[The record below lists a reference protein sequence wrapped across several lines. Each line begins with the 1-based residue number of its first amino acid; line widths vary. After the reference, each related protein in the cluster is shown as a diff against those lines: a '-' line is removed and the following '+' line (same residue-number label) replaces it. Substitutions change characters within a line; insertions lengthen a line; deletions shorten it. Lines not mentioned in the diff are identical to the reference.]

1 MNCGHCLGSIAG
13 KAMALENEKS
23 LAKKI
28 ASEKKEAQA
37 ICLKADGTLFT
48 VDAARAFQ
56 EHFHILE
63 VFSGLASDA

>member
-1 MNCGHCLGSIAG
+1 
-13 KAMALENEKS
+13 MALENEKS

-48 VDAARAFQ
+48 VDAANAIQGSLR
-56 EHFHILE
+56 ILE
-63 VFSGLASDA
+63 VVSGFEA

>member
-37 ICLKADGTLFT
+37 ICLKGDGTLFT
-48 VDAARAFQ
+48 VDAAHAVQGGLR
-56 EHFHILE
+56 ILE
-63 VFSGLASDA
+63 VVSGLQV

>member
-1 MNCGHCLGSIAG
+1 
-13 KAMALENEKS
+13 MALENEKS

-48 VDAARAFQ
+48 VDAAGAIQNNLR
-56 EHFHILE
+56 ILE
-63 VFSGLASDA
+63 IFSGFEAGA

>member
-1 MNCGHCLGSIAG
+1 MSCGHCLGSIAG
-13 KAMALENEKS
+13 KVMALENEKS

-48 VDAARAFQ
+48 VDAAGAIQNNLR
-56 EHFHILE
+56 ILE
-63 VFSGLASDA
+63 IFSGFET